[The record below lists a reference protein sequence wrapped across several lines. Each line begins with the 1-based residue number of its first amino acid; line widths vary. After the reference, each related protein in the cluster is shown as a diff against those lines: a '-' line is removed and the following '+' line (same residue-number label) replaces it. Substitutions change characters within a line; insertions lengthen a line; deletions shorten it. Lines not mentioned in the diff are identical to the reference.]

1 MCGVSPE
8 TTHACSCTIQKIF
21 FFVETETAMSRRAS
35 AAADTGSLRP
45 VAYVLRTKLVASH
58 DANEQIAGVS
68 AVVSAG
74 RIARKRNQHAHDVVT
89 VG

>member
-1 MCGVSPE
+1 
-8 TTHACSCTIQKIF
+8 
-21 FFVETETAMSRRAS
+21 MSRRAS

-45 VAYVLRTKLVASH
+45 VAYVLQAILVASH
-58 DANEQIAGVS
+58 GANDYITGVS

-74 RIARKRNQHAHDVVT
+74 LIARKRNQHAHDVVT